1 MTGDA
6 TVRPSATVGALHPAA
21 RAVLAS
27 MQADGTRLR
36 VLIDEELEAAG
47 GADAPA
53 DELTPAGDPAIRA
66 HLRFLAEALAA
77 TAAPGESGMAR
88 LAEGL
93 PSALADAE
101 GARLAAEIERV
112 GDATAFE
119 LELQFGGEVV
129 DDASLHA
136 VADRRIRIA
145 AWTRVFL
152 DELDAARHGP
162 PIAGATLAWMG
173 ERQVKLADT
182 IFSMD
187 RRAKQAEIARS
198 GPRAVDDPDTVNR
211 IGQAAMLQAHVRF
224 LVEALAETLS
234 APSRAR
240 S

>member
-6 TVRPSATVGALHPAA
+6 TVSPSAVGALHPVA
-21 RAVLAS
+21 RAVLAW
-27 MQADGTRLR
+27 MQAEGGRLR
-36 VLIDEELEAAG
+36 VLIDEELVAAG
-47 GADAPA
+47 GADAPTE
-53 DELTPAGDPAIRA
+53 ELTPAGDPAIRA

-88 LAEGL
+88 FSDGL

-101 GARLAAEIERV
+101 GARIAAEIERV

-119 LELQFGGEVV
+119 LELQFGSEVV
-129 DDASLHA
+129 DDAALHA
-136 VADRRIRIA
+136 VAERRIRIA
-145 AWTRVFL
+145 AWTRVYL
-152 DELDAARHGP
+152 DELDAARGGP
-162 PIAGATLAWMG
+162 PVADAALEWMG
-173 ERQVKLADT
+173 DRQVKLADT

-187 RRAKQAEIARS
+187 RRAKQAEIVRS

-224 LVEALAETLS
+224 LVEALAATLA